1 MGYNRTM
8 DTGVATRTRSRRLL
22 LRGILVFRWAT
33 LGWMAALAVTT
44 PTGFARPG
52 LAWGAV
58 AVAAGWTV
66 WLTVVGHEP
75 HRVVLGVD
83 LAVCGGLVLASGL
96 VVHAGE
102 VTAGRPF
109 FAASY
114 PLAAVLLWGVT
125 RGPLGGG
132 AAAAALGLGLVAVRP
147 LNGVPVADLSAVQ
160 VQQAAGTVVNFL
172 VAGVAVGLVARL
184 LDASAQAAETA
195 TGELLAERERTAR
208 LSERQSLARQIHD
221 SVLQVL
227 ALIHK
232 RGRELAG
239 HEQVSGRQVAELAD
253 MAGRQ
258 EAELRALV
266 LRPAERSASG
276 TVSLRDALERTA
288 RGIDGV
294 AVTVNAIGALILPAA
309 LVSEVTAAVGEALR
323 NAAEH
328 AGAHRVVVFAEQ
340 ADGHLSLSVRDDGRG
355 FTYDEAELAAQGK
368 AGMLRSMKGRILDLG
383 GTMDVETGPGRG
395 TEVTFA
401 IPVED

>member
-1 MGYNRTM
+1 M
-8 DTGVATRTRSRRLL
+8 DTGTVDRTRSRRLL

-33 LGWMAALAVTT
+33 LGWMVVLAVTT

-58 AVAAGWTV
+58 AAAAGWTV

-75 HRVVLGVD
+75 RHVVLGVD
-83 LAVCGGLVLASGL
+83 LAVCAGLVLASGL
-96 VVHAGE
+96 VAHAGE

-109 FAASY
+109 FSTSY

-125 RGPLGGG
+125 RGPVWGG
-132 AAAAALGLGLVAVRP
+132 AAAAALGAGLVAARP
-147 LNGVPVADLSAVQ
+147 LNGVAVADLSAIQ
-160 VQQAAGTVVNFL
+160 AQNAAGAVVNYL

-221 SVLQVL
+221 SALQVL

-239 HEQVSGRQVAELAD
+239 EEQVSGRQVAELAD
-253 MAGRQ
+253 MARRQ

-276 TVSLRDALERTA
+276 TASLRDALERAA

-294 AVTVNAIGALILPAA
+294 PVTVNAIGALILPAA
-309 LVSEVTAAVGEALR
+309 LVSEVAAAVGEALR

-328 AGAHRVVVFAEQ
+328 AGAQRVVVFVEQ
-340 ADGHLSLSVRDDGRG
+340 ADRHLAVSVRDDGRG
-355 FTYDEAELAAQGK
+355 FTYDEGALAAQGK
-368 AGMLRSMKGRILDLG
+368 AGLLRSMKGRMLDMG
-383 GTMDVETGPGRG
+383 GAMHVQTGPGRG
-395 TEVTFA
+395 TEVTFD
-401 IPVED
+401 IPLED